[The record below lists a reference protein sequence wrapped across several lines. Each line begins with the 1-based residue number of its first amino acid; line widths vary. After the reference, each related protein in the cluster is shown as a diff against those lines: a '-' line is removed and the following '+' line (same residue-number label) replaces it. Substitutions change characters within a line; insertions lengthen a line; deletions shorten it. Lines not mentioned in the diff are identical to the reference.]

1 MLYCFADH
9 VALPSSFSDTSKT
22 NLGCCH
28 ARTQKRY
35 AQQQQQLKH
44 DEWHGRPDE
53 SLSMHVQVDGIEFNH
68 RNDRPFFFL
77 VGAGRATGQATWMV
91 CGDEGLDDWCP
102 GRKSQWICGSRWK
115 KSCLVINWSVWR
127 IQEAP
132 HFPSNLASPYPL
144 YHLTPVW
151 GSTYGASH
159 SAKMVLFI
167 TRPCHRWS
175 TVLLDQTLEE
185 SPGGAPVDAAPPASE
200 VKSNTHFKIVLP
212 SICSEPLDQAKRIFP
227 VCADS
232 FHELT
237 LFQSN
242 YLSCL

>member
-35 AQQQQQLKH
+35 AQQQQQLKR
-44 DEWHGRPDE
+44 DEWRARPDE

-77 VGAGRATGQATWMV
+77 FFFFLVGAVAGMGGGTGQATWMV

-102 GRKSQWICGSRWK
+102 RRKSQWICGRRWK

-127 IQEAP
+127 IQEAQ
-132 HFPSNLASPYPL
+132 HFPQILPL
-144 YHLTPVW
+144 LILFTTW
-151 GSTYGASH
+151 LLFEGAH
-159 SAKMVLFI
+159 TAPLIQLK
-167 TRPCHRWS
+167 WS
-175 TVLLDQTLEE
+175 
-185 SPGGAPVDAAPPASE
+185 
-200 VKSNTHFKIVLP
+200 
-212 SICSEPLDQAKRIFP
+212 
-227 VCADS
+227 
-232 FHELT
+232 
-237 LFQSN
+237 
-242 YLSCL
+242 YLSHVPVIVGRQCCWIRHLSKAQSCSRCSSSCLWSEIQYTL